1 MKAIIDHL
9 NFIKAKNFWSEKNS
23 VKRMGNQTTDWEEIF
38 TKSRSDKGL
47 LSKTYKE
54 LLIFNT
60 KKTNNPIRKWG
71 KYFNRQV
78 TKEDKDV
85 K

>member
-1 MKAIIDHL
+1 
-9 NFIKAKNFWSEKNS
+9 
-23 VKRMGNQTTDWEEIF
+23 MGSQTTDWEEIF

-54 LLIFNT
+54 LLIINT
-60 KKTNNPIRKWG
+60 KITNNPIRKWA

-78 TKEDKDV
+78 TREDKDV